1 MPVMAYSPL
10 GGPGAGGGRQELK
23 SLRKLVAAAQTE
35 PALLHFEETL
45 TKLRVRLEPGLIRAM
60 FSVQTALARFLTHA
74 YRHGTPPKAPR
85 HPICL

>member
-1 MPVMAYSPL
+1 MPVMAYSTL

-45 TKLRVRLEPGLIRAM
+45 TKPRVRLEPGLIRAM
-60 FSVQTALARFLTHA
+60 FGVQTALARFPTHA
-74 YRHGTPPKAPR
+74 YKHGAPPKAPR
-85 HPICL
+85 HPN